1 MRVLM
6 ISKIELKS
14 IVDDL
19 CRKLLLIEGEKK
31 DSKRKDIIDSI
42 LYNEGSEIKQLRKV
56 LKNLDLPHK

>member
-1 MRVLM
+1 M